1 MINKDIYFFDDN
13 QKLIKIIGDEKLFSV
28 VQEKEIT
35 PNKDELVNDKLA
47 VSTEFDDDIKEAVY
61 MAVRENE
68 SSFSMYKIVGIAD
81 PGTILIFTG
90 INFGPDELDAYI
102 IKDIRPANEFFQ
114 KTIQRVMDFT
124 SGEWRVGHLD
134 PTLPA
139 VLINFYYCSVREAL
153 KNLQTLGCEIVFKC
167 NLTGEGITD
176 KWVEV
181 YKQVGQYSNEM
192 YEYGDKALT
201 IEKEVDRSNIY
212 TSLIGRGR
220 GEEVGDG
227 YGRRIE
233 YDQVYWSK
241 SKGDPLDKPTGQIS
255 IEIPEMTEKYGIPTK
270 NGKRRKREKV
280 VIFEDCEDPI
290 ELIQL
295 TYQEL
300 VNCSR
305 PMVQFKATIFG
316 ADELGNTIRIHR
328 EDRGYHYE
336 TRIFSVKIDRLTG
349 KVETGLGDNMNSSS
363 TRQASNTQNSLQN
376 LNETKMTFYES
387 TEVSKWQS
395 DIIRGAKGGSIIM
408 MNPWDTGKGESRQPY
423 QMVWMNGDSID
434 TSNHFL
440 VANSEGIGFIDG
452 KFNEANF
459 KTAWTIDGN
468 FNANYIQSGRIR
480 ADIFETSF
488 NAVGDQL
495 KLVKGALQVLNSNK
509 KIMELTKKGMQ
520 FWSEKGS
527 IGTIGTTDSAGNPF
541 PNATTPTPIPDN
553 ALVIRANGDG
563 KYILI
568 SPTEGN
574 GFIMLANGTTIHN
587 GGMTIQGE
595 VRVAKEFMPA
605 GGIRGPVKITGD
617 VEINSGRLT
626 LGGREVFPGQGGGSS
641 GSTGG
646 QGNDWNGQYPPEVQT
661 DAEKFAWQAW
671 VMLLSLGYSQA
682 AAGGILGNINGEAG
696 PSMNPDTDQIG
707 GPAYGAIQFDGS
719 AYPLVP
725 PATYDGRV
733 YVQNLMRAAG
743 ITDDYKTMAAQM
755 RLVDWANSNGQWI
768 GVVTPNTVAGFKA
781 MSDPSQAAYVFEK
794 NFERPASAHPEREG
808 YAVYWYNKFK
818 DLKIPQSNG
827 DIVTVAKSLLGYFT
841 YQLIHGEQ
849 YIGSVENIDRN
860 GITDCSGYVWLVLA
874 KAGYRVPANMQ
885 WYTGSMR
892 DDARGAH
899 SWLQEIAPEQ
909 SKAGDVVIYNVG
921 GGAGANGHTAIL
933 LETYR
938 GNDTQ
943 IIQMGGDSRY
953 SGVNASTLGYSFGSL
968 LGGDRCIA
976 RALK

>member
-1 MINKDIYFFDDN
+1 MSESVYFFDSD
-13 QKLIKIIGDEKLFSV
+13 QKLIKIVDESSLFSV
-28 VQEKEIT
+28 TQEKEIT
-35 PNKDELVNDKLA
+35 SNKEELINDKLS
-47 VSTEFDDDIKEAVY
+47 VSTVFDNEIKEANY
-61 MAVRENE
+61 MAVREDE
-68 SSFSMYKIVGIAD
+68 SSFSMYRIVGAAD
-81 PGTILIFTG
+81 PGTMLIFTG

-102 IKDIRPANEFFQ
+102 INDIRPANEFFQ

-124 SGEWRVGHLD
+124 LGEWRIGHLD
-134 PTLPA
+134 STLPA
-139 VLINFYYCSVREAL
+139 VSMTFYYCSIREAL

-167 NLTGEGITD
+167 NLSGEGITD

-181 YKQVGQYSNEM
+181 YKQIGEYSNER

-233 YDQVYWSK
+233 FNQVYWSK
-241 SKGDPLDKPTGQIS
+241 SKGDPLNKPTGQINL
-255 IEIPEMTEKYGIPTK
+255 EIPEMTAKYGIPTK

-280 VIFEDCEDPI
+280 VIFEDCEEPT

-305 PMVQFKATIFG
+305 PLVQFKSTIFG
-316 ADELGNTIRIHR
+316 SDKLGNIVRIHR
-328 EDRGYHYE
+328 DDRGYHYE

-349 KVETGLGDNMNSSS
+349 KVETGLGDNLNTSS
-363 TRQASNTQNSLQN
+363 TRQASNTQNAIQTLDDK
-376 LNETKMTFYES
+376 KMTFYES

-408 MNPWDTGKGESRQPY
+408 MNPWDTGKGTSRQPY

-434 TSNHFL
+434 ASNHFL

-495 KLVKGALQVLNSNK
+495 KLIAGALQAVNNNK

-520 FWSEKGS
+520 FWSGNGE

-541 PNATTPTPIPDN
+541 PEMVTSTPIEN
-553 ALVIRANGDG
+553 NSLVIRSNE
-563 KYILI
+563 KKFIII
-568 SPTEGN
+568 SPGEKK
-574 GFIMLANGTTIHN
+574 GFVMLDGAPTAHFGDMN
-587 GGMTIQGE
+587 IQG
-595 VRVAKEFMPA
+595 KMQIF
-605 GGIRGPVKITGD
+605 KD
-617 VEINSGRLT
+617 VDIKGKLT
-626 LGGREVFPGQGGGSS
+626 LSGREVFPGQGGGSS

-646 QGNDWNGQYPPEVQT
+646 QGNGWNGQYPPEVQT
-661 DAEKFAWQAW
+661 DAEKFAWQSW
-671 VMLLSLGYSQA
+671 VTLLSLGYSKA
-682 AAGGILGNINGEAG
+682 AAAGILGNINGEAG
-696 PSMNPDTDQIG
+696 PSMNPDIDQIG

-725 PATYDGRV
+725 PATSNGRV
-733 YVQNLMRAAG
+733 YVQNLMKAAG
-743 ITDDYKTMAAQM
+743 ITEDYRQMAPQM
-755 RLVDWANSNGQWI
+755 KLVNWANSNGQWI
-768 GVVTPNTVAGFKA
+768 GKVEPLTVAGFKA
-781 MSDPSQAAYVFEK
+781 MTDPAQAAYAFEN
-794 NFERPASAHPEREG
+794 NFERPASAHPDRQG
-808 YAVYWYNKFK
+808 FAVTWYNKFK
-818 DLKIPQSNG
+818 DLQIPQANG
-827 DIVTVAKSLLGYFT
+827 DIVSVAKSLLGYFT
-841 YQLIHGEQ
+841 YQLIHGES
-849 YIGSVENIDRN
+849 YIGSVANPDRN

-874 KAGYRVPANMQ
+874 KAGYRVPGNMQ
-885 WYTGSMR
+885 WYTGSMTS
-892 DDARGAH
+892 DARGTH
-899 SWLQEIAPEQ
+899 NWFQEIAPEQ
-909 SKAGDVVIYNVG
+909 SRAGDVVIYNVG

-938 GNDTQ
+938 GNETQ
-943 IIQMGGDSRY
+943 IIQMGGDGRY
-953 SGVNASTLGYSFGSL
+953 SGVNTSTIGYSFGSL